1 MFFWLWQGYHYA
13 HGQMND
19 AYDATKILE
28 KYGMDV
34 LFRKDSS
41 VSPAGQFHFWG
52 EPLFGYYDQADEWVI
67 RRQMELLTDAGVDLL
82 CLTPQMHG
90 PMKRCISKY
99 ARL

>member
-41 VSPAGQFHFWG
+41 VSPAGQFHFG
-52 EPLFGYYDQADEWVI
+52 ESRCSDITI
-67 RRQMELLTDAGVDLL
+67 RRTSG
-82 CLTPQMHG
+82 
-90 PMKRCISKY
+90 
-99 ARL
+99 